1 MKSRQNRDERAKHG
15 HEYAE
20 GSLGRNEIPSR
31 SQKALLS
38 GEISKE
44 MLMSGLDGRKNE

>member
-31 SQKALLS
+31 SQRTPFS
-38 GEISKE
+38 VEISKE
-44 MLMSGLDGRKNE
+44 MLIFRLNGRED